1 MGIPCYVIFSKQSGY
16 LFIYLFI
23 YLFLYLSKFIPESH
37 IGGSSA
43 DIADW
48 VLRRWP
54 FKIRCLICSGV
65 AVTFFKD
72 RKTMLVGCIG
82 SQIGRAS
89 VGRRTGVDRW
99 FFKSADSL
107 KLAGNLLIMG
117 HTSVY
122 FEGHHAMVCPFQS
135 VDRCPADAHDV
146 RAGTARLPVGASK
159 IEKIGRASENF

>member
-1 MGIPCYVIFSKQSGY
+1 MTYHGEYWIFNIKHGNSVLVPRPTSPIEFYADGHSKEDDVWSARAW
-16 LFIYLFI
+16 
-23 YLFLYLSKFIPESH
+23 LSHSLK
-37 IGGSSA
+37 IGKRCWSDVSA
-43 DIADW
+43 
-48 VLRRWP
+48 VNR
-54 FKIRCLICSGV
+54 V
-65 AVTFFKD
+65 
-72 RKTMLVGCIG
+72 
-82 SQIGRAS
+82 QIGRAS

-122 FEGHHAMVCPFQS
+122 FEGHRAMVCPFQS

-146 RAGTARLPVGASK
+146 RAGTARLPVDVSS